1 MTDRGHLF
9 ELQTFIETF
18 LAIAYF
24 RIPEFRSKILEC
36 LPDEKEVQIDEWK
49 PTHFALE
56 EKEITGA
63 AMQAL
68 FNWDRKFYDTIPNVT
83 HHLIYSPLKSN
94 KHMIS

>member
-1 MTDRGHLF
+1 MTGRGHLL
-9 ELQTFIETF
+9 ELQTLIETF

-49 PTHFALE
+49 PTHFSLE
-56 EKEITGA
+56 EKEMTGA

-68 FNWDRKFYDTIPNVT
+68 FNWNRQFYDTIPNVT
-83 HHLIYSPLKSN
+83 QQLTFSLQKKN
-94 KHMIS
+94 KHIIY